1 MIEFTEIIDIF
12 KLKKEI
18 VELEIKEYEI
28 KKLVNYMKDR
38 YSDETIKSLENYKR
52 NLIDYR
58 ESLEILVKEFTF
70 WKKRFPK

>member
-1 MIEFTEIIDIF
+1 MVEFTEIIDIF

-58 ESLEILVKEFTF
+58 KSLEILVKEFTF